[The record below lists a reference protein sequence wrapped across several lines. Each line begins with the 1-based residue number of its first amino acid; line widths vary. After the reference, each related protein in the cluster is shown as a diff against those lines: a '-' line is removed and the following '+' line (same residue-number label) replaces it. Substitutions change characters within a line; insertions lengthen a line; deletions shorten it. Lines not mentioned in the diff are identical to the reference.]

1 MKAFPNIELTVSEMG
16 QIRKVYEN
24 NTGMD
29 LRDYI
34 AIAYMNG
41 IVSNTDFNVLTPYD
55 GLAKTSYEMADAM
68 MKAREK

>member
-29 LRDYI
+29 LRDYFAARAMELFI
-34 AIAYMNG
+34 DKGKCYVEETAKLAY
-41 IVSNTDFNVLTPYD
+41 
-55 GLAKTSYEMADAM
+55 EQADAM